1 MRYVSPL
8 RYPGG
13 KAKFAPYFTR
23 LIRAQRATITQY
35 AEPFAGGAGAALHLL
50 VDRVVEKIHIN
61 DINPGIAA
69 FWRSVFHHGEALA
82 CKVETATVNLDA
94 WHQAREVYR
103 NPLDVDD
110 LELGFAT
117 FFLNRT
123 NRSGILNARPIGG
136 LQQTGRWLI
145 DARYNAPE
153 LAKRIRHLNTFST
166 KVYVSQLDALDF
178 IETLEDRCDTLVYV
192 DPPYIQQGEE
202 LYMQVFGEAQ
212 HQALADRL
220 RATALP
226 WVLTYDAHERVHTE
240 FYRDMRC
247 AGYQIAH
254 TAQNRGLGNETVV
267 FSADLLLPDMRILK
281 NREATWLREPA
292 A

>member
-23 LIRAQRATITQY
+23 LLRVQEATITRY

-50 VDRVVEKIHIN
+50 TGGVVDRIHIN
-61 DINPGIAA
+61 DINPGVAA
-69 FWRSVFHHGEALA
+69 FWRCVFQNGEALA
-82 CKVETATVNLDA
+82 RKVETATVNLEA
-94 WHQAREVYR
+94 WHEARAVYR
-103 NPLDVDD
+103 NPIDVDD

-153 LAKRIRHLNTFST
+153 LATRIRRLSALSS
-166 KVYVSQLDALDF
+166 KVHVTQLDAFDF
-178 IETLEDRCDTLVYV
+178 LAALEQRRDTLMYV

-220 RATALP
+220 STTALP

-247 AGYQIAH
+247 AGYKIAH
-254 TAQNRGLGNETVV
+254 TAQNRGLGNETIV
-267 FSADLLLPDMRILK
+267 FSPTLVIPDMRILK
-281 NREATWLREPA
+281 NREATWLTEPA

>member
-23 LIRAQRATITQY
+23 LIRAQEATITRY

-50 VDRVVEKIHIN
+50 TDGVVDHIHIN

-69 FWRSVFHHGEALA
+69 FWRSVFKQDDALA
-82 CKVETATVNLDA
+82 RKVEAAEVTLDA
-94 WHQAREVYR
+94 WHQARSVYR
-103 NPLDVDD
+103 NPIDVDD

-153 LAKRIRHLNTFST
+153 LARRIRHLST
-166 KVYVSQLDALDF
+166 LGSKVRVTQLDALDF
-178 IETLEDRCDTLVYV
+178 LKTFEQRRDTLVYV

-220 RATALP
+220 GTTKLP

-240 FYRDMRC
+240 LYRDMRC

-254 TAQNRGLGNETVV
+254 TAQNRGLGNETIV
-267 FSADLLLPDMRILK
+267 FSANLVLPDMRILK
-281 NREATWLREPA
+281 DREATWLSEPA